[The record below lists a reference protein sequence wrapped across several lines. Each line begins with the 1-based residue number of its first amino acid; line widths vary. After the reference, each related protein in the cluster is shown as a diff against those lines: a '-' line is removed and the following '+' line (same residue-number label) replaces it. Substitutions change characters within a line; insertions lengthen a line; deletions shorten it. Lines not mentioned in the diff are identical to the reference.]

1 MLVLQNY
8 YVSLLNEDYLRAG
21 FHISKRRS
29 LSLPGL
35 DDTTRTS
42 LVNNGSSVKGCAD
55 LSTWVCNL

>member
-21 FHISKRRS
+21 FYISKRRS

-35 DDTTRTS
+35 SDTTCNS
-42 LVNNGSSVKGCAD
+42 VFNNGSSVKGCVD